1 KETAI
6 WWHKFA
12 VHEVST
18 VEAVDSRTVYRAA
31 ERVAKAMNV
40 WHKGGA
46 AAGDV
51 AFWAPHAEMFDSPK
65 AYALVVETLLAR
77 GDYVASMALLIHWLG
92 QVDQGAVRTDVELFE
107 LIERWFTEVIVRAAA
122 DVNDTKAARRH
133 WDTAQKFIDYLEVNA
148 EVHWQVPSFQ
158 LGTKGGG

>member
-1 KETAI
+1 AELSKKVARQFKESAT

-12 VHEVST
+12 VHEVSS
-18 VEAVDSRTVYRAA
+18 VEAVDALVVYRAA
-31 ERVAKAMNV
+31 ERVAQAMNI

-65 AYALVVETLLAR
+65 AYALVVQTLLAR

-92 QVDQGAVRTDVELFE
+92 QLDQTTVRTDLALYE
-107 LIERWFTEVIVRAAA
+107 LIERWFGEVTTRVAA
-122 DVNDTKAARRH
+122 DASDGA
-133 WDTAQKFIDYLEVNA
+133 
-148 EVHWQVPSFQ
+148 
-158 LGTKGGG
+158 